1 MTPELGGLGRTHD
14 GNRFRLHRA
23 QLRAGR
29 KRGRDLVVELLEG
42 DLDRHVEL
50 QDLIS

>member
-1 MTPELGGLGRTHD
+1 MTPSRVVSAAPTMAIDFGFIALTSAPGG
-14 GNRFRLHRA
+14 
-23 QLRAGR
+23 
-29 KRGRDLVVELLEG
+29 RGEGDLVVELLEG